1 MGVIAGLVL
10 VALIIGAIVVALG
23 GAILGCMPS
32 FIFWLIPVN
41 PDGLA
46 AKLLTGG
53 LVAGVA
59 LVVLIAWSRHGESGA
74 EYELPEDERRRRE
87 QAERDNDEFGWW
99 MTDGPGAY

>member
-1 MGVIAGLVL
+1 MGVVAGLVL
-10 VALIIGAIVVALG
+10 VALFIGAIVVALG
-23 GAILGCMPS
+23 GAILGRLPS

-53 LVAGVA
+53 LVAGVV
-59 LVVLIAWSRHGESGA
+59 LVVLVAWSRHGEGA
-74 EYELPEDERRRRE
+74 DYELPEDERRRRE